1 MLEGPLPTEMGKLIE
16 LTAFTLSSN
25 KLTGAIPTEWS
36 ALVNLEHLSLAWNRL
51 SGRIPGETFGSW
63 KKMLTLELEW
73 NNFSGN
79 LPVEI
84 SAMTD
89 LDSLVIGKNY
99 FSGTL
104 PGAIGDLKSL
114 RNLFVELNL
123 FSGVLPESIGD
134 LPLLLSDHCVLTVT
148 KDVAEDEDTFLHP
161 FNAFWPPI
169 PANISAKCNVIA
181 TKPFHLPAVVHKTCL
196 GCLWNRC
203 AVGSPCVKKQ
213 NIEDPRRNDR
223 EECMCECCAEH
234 CKMDPRHIMNH
245 HCAADSQTNIK
256 VKSGMIKTIG
266 IGKKTGNWANE
277 IRPLGPTEI
286 KLQSEDDS
294 RSYSTLAQHAPVGMT
309 LGVVSALIAL
319 AVLAK
324 ARGRGREAVS
334 A

>member
-1 MLEGPLPTEMGKLIE
+1 MPCMPCLLGKCPDPDPCII
-16 LTAFTLSSN
+16 TIIASNSTLSSN

-114 RNLFVELNL
+114 RNLPNFT
-123 FSGVLPESIGD
+123 PA
-134 LPLLLSDHCVLTVT
+134 PHCGLAVT
-148 KDVAEDEDTFLHP
+148 KEIADTFLHP

-245 HCAADSQTNIK
+245 HCAADSQL
-256 VKSGMIKTIG
+256 VR
-266 IGKKTGNWANE
+266 NWANE